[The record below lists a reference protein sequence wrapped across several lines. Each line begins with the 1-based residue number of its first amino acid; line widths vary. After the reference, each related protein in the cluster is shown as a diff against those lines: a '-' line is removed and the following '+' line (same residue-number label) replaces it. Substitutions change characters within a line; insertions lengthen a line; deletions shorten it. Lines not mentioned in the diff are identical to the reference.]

1 MKFGIYT
8 NLNRDIDCKVCKQF
22 TDTLDKKGASYLVCD
37 NAKEYYPN
45 NVYTMSKVVRECDI
59 LVAFGGDGTMLSVMS
74 KCATHNKPI
83 LGVNMGK
90 IGFLTELDKTQID
103 NSVDR
108 ILTGE
113 YDIEDRLMLK
123 VSVDG
128 KVFYSLNEVL
138 LSSIDNCHIVTVA
151 IDIDDTYTDKIRGDG
166 VLVSTPT
173 GSTAYSLSC
182 GGPILSPDVDALLI
196 NMVCPH
202 TLHSCPMVVN
212 GNSKISLSTTN
223 TSGMKLVVD
232 GKIVAKFHTNTTINV
247 EKNAFSAKFIRLNN
261 INFYQKLL
269 HKLSNWGD

>member
-1 MKFGIYT
+1 
-8 NLNRDIDCKVCKQF
+8 
-22 TDTLDKKGASYLVCD
+22 
-37 NAKEYYPN
+37 
-45 NVYTMSKVVRECDI
+45 
-59 LVAFGGDGTMLSVMS
+59 
-74 KCATHNKPI
+74 
-83 LGVNMGK
+83 MGK

-103 NSVDR
+103 SAVDR
-108 ILTGE
+108 LLAGDF
-113 YDIEDRLMLK
+113 DIEDRLMLK
-123 VSVDG
+123 VSVAG

-182 GGPILSPDVDALLI
+182 AGPILSPDVDALLI

-223 TSGMKLVVD
+223 SSGMKLVVD
-232 GKIVAKFHTNTTINV
+232 GKIVAKFHSNTTVNV
-247 EKNAFSAKFIRLNN
+247 EKNGFSAKFIRLNN